1 MVSSYNNQELGHTKI
16 SVATIA
22 EVVIMVVSVFM
33 NLVSKLWIYDLMPS
47 NYLEATG
54 AIVGGI
60 TQSLVGWML
69 MPLYLV
75 TVFPVIWIMNGFPD
89 PNYPIYSMIGNLTY
103 LVIVDM
109 LLTVIWYCLIVK
121 LYMTLKNRLI
131 KRIA

>member
-1 MVSSYNNQELGHTKI
+1 MNV
-16 SVATIA
+16 IA
-22 EVVIMVVSVFM
+22 KVW
-33 NLVSKLWIYDLMPS
+33 LYDLVPT
-47 NYLEATG
+47 NYLEPIS
-54 AIVGGI
+54 AIGGGI
-60 TQSLVGWML
+60 TQSVVGWIL
-69 MPLYLV
+69 MPLYLM
-75 TVFPVIWIMNGFPD
+75 TVFPVIWIVNGFPD